1 MKHTVKRTTAAI
13 LAALILAGTAAAAA
27 TFAAPTIAHAED
39 AGTQATSG
47 SCGATENDN
56 VTWNFDSATGTL
68 TISGKGDMANYN
80 DKFNPPWDP
89 YKDKITNVVI
99 NEGVTSVG
107 AYAFRNYP
115 SITSIKLSSSVTIIN
130 NLAVRGCEKLEEVI
144 FSENSQLQIIGGSAF
159 GGCTGLTSIEI
170 PKSVTEIRY
179 AAFST
184 CSKLQTVT
192 FADGSQVKTIADG
205 AFYNCSN
212 LATVIMKNVS
222 PPTLYNNPFGAA
234 DPNL

>member
-1 MKHTVKRTTAAI
+1 
-13 LAALILAGTAAAAA
+13 
-27 TFAAPTIAHAED
+27 
-39 AGTQATSG
+39 
-47 SCGATENDN
+47 
-56 VTWNFDSATGTL
+56 
-68 TISGKGDMANYN
+68 MANYN

-170 PKSVTEIRY
+170 P
-179 AAFST
+179 
-184 CSKLQTVT
+184 
-192 FADGSQVKTIADG
+192 
-205 AFYNCSN
+205 
-212 LATVIMKNVS
+212 
-222 PPTLYNNPFGAA
+222 
-234 DPNL
+234 